1 MAESLN
7 EPGLDLAQWSLERAH
22 AAGADAAEVLIVS
35 AESLS
40 AGVRMGEVEK
50 LKSSRERRLGVRVFV
65 GKSSATAATAEME
78 HDTLGEFVAETVRM
92 ARLTAPD
99 QWSGLPDPALHP
111 KSLPEL
117 ELSDPASGIIDA
129 DRALELARTAERAAL
144 GADARIKNSEGAE
157 FDSGRYRVTFANSQ
171 NFANEYAG
179 TSYGLAVAP
188 IAEENGAMQLG
199 HWYTHSRRFGGL
211 DDAASVGL
219 TAARRALR
227 RLGARKIK
235 TTRAP
240 VVFDPDM
247 AAGLIRSVA
256 GAASGP
262 SLYRG
267 ASFLVGK
274 LGQQI
279 ANANVTIIDDGTMR
293 GGLGSKPFDGEG
305 LPTTRKNLVE
315 RGVLQT
321 YLLDCYSAR
330 RLNLQPTGNASRGVG
345 DTPSVGTT
353 NLYLQPGPYSPEEII
368 RTVKRGLYVTELI
381 GFGVNGVTGDYS
393 RGASGLW
400 IEDGE
405 LTYPVQEITIAG
417 NLKDMYMSIEMIGND
432 LVWRSSTVSPTLKIG
447 EMMIAG
453 E

>member
-1 MAESLN
+1 MASLI
-7 EPGLDLAQWSLERAH
+7 EPGLDLAQWGLERAR

-35 AESLS
+35 DESLS
-40 AGVRMGEVEK
+40 AGVRLGEVEK

-65 GKSSATAATAEME
+65 GQSSATAATAEIE
-78 HDTLGEFVAETVRM
+78 RHALGEFIADTVRL

-99 QWSGLPDPALHP
+99 SWSGLPDPALHP
-111 KSLPEL
+111 KVLPEL
-117 ELSDPASGIIDA
+117 ELSDPASGIIEA
-129 DRALELARTAERAAL
+129 ERALELARVAERAAL
-144 GADARIKNSEGAE
+144 EADARIKNSEGAE
-157 FDSGRYRVTFANSQ
+157 FESGRYRVIFANSQ
-171 NFANEYAG
+171 GFAGEYEG
-179 TSYGLAVAP
+179 TAYSLAVAP
-188 IAEENGAMQLG
+188 IAEEDGAMQLG
-199 HWYTHSRRFGGL
+199 HWYTHSRRFAGL

-227 RLGARKIK
+227 RLGAHKTK

-247 AAGLIRSVA
+247 AASLMRSLA

-274 LGQQI
+274 LGEQI
-279 ANANVTIIDDGTMR
+279 ASSNVTVIDDGTMR

-305 LPTTRKNLVE
+305 LPVTRKSVVE
-315 RGVLQT
+315 RGVLQS
-321 YLLDCYSAR
+321 YLLDSYSAR
-330 RLNLQPTGNASRGVG
+330 RLDLEPTGNASRGVG
-345 DTPSVGTT
+345 DAPSVSPT

-368 RTVKRGLYVTELI
+368 RTVKRGLYLTELI
-381 GFGVNGVTGDYS
+381 GFGVNAVTGDYS
-393 RGASGLW
+393 RGASGIW
-400 IEDGE
+400 IEDGA
-405 LTYPVQEITIAG
+405 LAYPVQEITIAG
-417 NLKDMYMSIEMIGND
+417 NLKDMFMSIEMIGND
-432 LVWRSSTVSPTLKIG
+432 LVWRSSIVAPTLKIA

>member
-1 MAESLN
+1 MASRLEA
-7 EPGLDLAQWSLERAH
+7 GVDLAQWGLARAR

-40 AGVRMGEVEK
+40 AGVRMGEIEK
-50 LKSSRERRLGVRVFV
+50 LKSSRERRLGVRVFI
-65 GKSSATAATAEME
+65 GQSSATAATAEME
-78 HDTLGEFVAETVRM
+78 HDALGEFIADTVRL

-111 KSLPEL
+111 RVLPEL
-117 ELSDPASGIIDA
+117 ELADPASGIIEA
-129 DRALELARTAERAAL
+129 DRALELARTAEHAAL
-144 GADARIKNSEGAE
+144 GADPRIKNSEGAE
-157 FDSGRYRVTFANSQ
+157 FDSGRYRVVFANSQ
-171 NFANEYAG
+171 GFAGEYEG

-188 IAEENGAMQLG
+188 IADEGGAMQPG
-199 HWYTHSRRFGGL
+199 HWYTHSRRFAGL

-247 AAGLIRSVA
+247 AASLMRSLA

-262 SLYRG
+262 SLYRN

-274 LGQQI
+274 LGEQI
-279 ANANVTIIDDGTMR
+279 ASANVTVIDDGTMR

-305 LPTTRKNLVE
+305 LPVTRKNVVE

-321 YLLDCYSAR
+321 YLLDSYSAR
-330 RLNLQPTGNASRGVG
+330 RLALKPTGNAARSTGEA
-345 DTPSVGTT
+345 PSVSPT

-368 RTVKRGLYVTELI
+368 RTVKRGLYLTELI
-381 GFGVNGVTGDYS
+381 GFGVNAVTGDYS
-393 RGASGLW
+393 RGASGMW

-405 LTYPVQEITIAG
+405 LAYPVQEITIAG

-432 LVWRSSTVSPTLKIG
+432 LVWRSSTVAPTLKIG